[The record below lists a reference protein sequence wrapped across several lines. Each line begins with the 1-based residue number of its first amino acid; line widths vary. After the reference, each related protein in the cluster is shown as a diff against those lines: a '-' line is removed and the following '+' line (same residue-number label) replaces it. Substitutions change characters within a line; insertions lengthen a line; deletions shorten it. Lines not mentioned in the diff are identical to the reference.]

1 METGEIR
8 RNANKIIYRL
18 GTDRENPVEIG
29 GNKEIRRNANKIV
42 YRLGTERETSGG
54 NREIRRS
61 ARKITSLED
70 CPRAKPINKKLES
83 SNPHT
88 KALGG
93 EQNKGADCLSTL
105 IFAPGDQGTIVYFY

>member
-1 METGEIR
+1 METGESSVETREIR

-29 GNKEIRRNANKIV
+29 RNKEIRRNTNKIV

-61 ARKITSLED
+61 AQKITSLDD
-70 CPRAKPINKKLES
+70 CPRAKPINKTLVLS
-83 SNPHT
+83 TPHT
-88 KALGG
+88 KALGR
-93 EQNKGADCLSTL
+93 EKKKELTVC
-105 IFAPGDQGTIVYFY
+105 PP